1 LNLGQLA
8 KAVADRF
15 QLPEAEA
22 RKIIAFSLQ
31 EITGSLK
38 AGRRA
43 YLRSFCSF
51 TKVIRQ
57 GKKVRH
63 PRTGQIIWIPPR
75 PDVEFRASPALLRSP
90 ADHKRSRAPRS
101 KRRDKIRVPFQRR
114 VEGHFLAL
122 RLGRLLTLSN

>member
-1 LNLGQLA
+1 MNLGQLA

-31 EITGSLK
+31 EIAGSLK

-43 YLRSFCSF
+43 YLRSFGSF

-75 PDVEFRASPALLRSP
+75 PDVEFRVSPALLRSP
-90 ADHKRSRAPRS
+90 ADHKPRRPLRR
-101 KRRDKIRVPFQRR
+101 KRRD
-114 VEGHFLAL
+114 
-122 RLGRLLTLSN
+122 